1 MVFVSH
7 SISDVLLEQQT
18 WVGAISSFLFY
29 DPREAKSGNEP
40 RLENDNLTSTPLDGA
55 ILQMFVLPCDTLG
68 LTGDLDPSFP
78 NRSKHSS
85 ADHSRLRHDTRVLVP
100 CLPVPNSISCS
111 HWDSFG
117 FSPLSPDPHQITGLT
132 LSPS

>member
-1 MVFVSH
+1 MVFVSY
-7 SISDVLLEQQT
+7 SISDVFLEQLT
-18 WVGAISSFLFY
+18 WMGAISSFLFY

-78 NRSKHSS
+78 NWSKYSS
-85 ADHSRLRHDTRVLVP
+85 ADHSRLRHSGAGPLPP
-100 CLPVPNSISCS
+100 CPQQHLLFSL
-111 HWDSFG
+111 G
-117 FSPLSPDPHQITGLT
+117 FLWF
-132 LSPS
+132 